1 MSLTVT
7 VELEEEVL
15 QALDRLSQSMQRPR
29 GELVTQ
35 AVRDY
40 LDVQAWQL
48 AKIEAGIAAA
58 DNNEFATNEH
68 WKRNSGNPSCL
79 PWCPKVAG

>member
-1 MSLTVT
+1 MSLSVT
-7 VELEEEVL
+7 IELEEEVL
-15 QALDRLSQSMQRPR
+15 QALDRLSRSTQRPR

-40 LDVQAWQL
+40 IDVQAWQL

-58 DNNEFATNEH
+58 DNGEFATDEEIARIIR
-68 WKRNSGNPSCL
+68 KYSAPR
-79 PWCPKVAG
+79 